1 MTQAR
6 ENGYKVGQKSAWLG
20 IVSNLLLFVLKLF
33 AGVVGRSQAMVA
45 DAFHTA
51 SDALTSMAVLVGF
64 KIAEKPADEHHP
76 LGHGR
81 AESIAAKIVSLV
93 LIIVGVRIAYGSA
106 RMLLHGDM
114 TEPGSIALL
123 AAIFSII
130 VKEFTYRRVLAA
142 GIKINSTSLKA
153 DAYHHRSDVLSSIAA
168 LAGIIGAMLGKT
180 FLDPLAG
187 VIVGGFIIKM
197 GAENFHAAYDE
208 LMDAA
213 PPAEFKKKIEV
224 AITGVDGVKEVKK
237 IMVRKTGI
245 EFFIEAIIG
254 VDGKKTVEEGHLVT
268 VKIKR
273 DIFKVIPNVKD
284 VIVHVEPVC
293 VSAGKEK

>member
-20 IVSNLLLFVLKLF
+20 ILSNILLFAIKLF

-51 SDALTSMAVLVGF
+51 SDALTSIGVLIGF

-93 LIIVGVRIAYGSA
+93 LIIVGVRVAYGSA
-106 RMLLHGDM
+106 RMLLHGEM
-114 TEPGSIALL
+114 TEPGIIALVVAILSIA
-123 AAIFSII
+123 
-130 VKEFTYRRVLAA
+130 VKEFTYRRVMAA

-153 DAYHHRSDVLSSIAA
+153 DAYHHRSDVLSSVAA
-168 LAGIIGAMLGKT
+168 LIGIAGAMLGKT

-187 VIVGGFIIKM
+187 VLVGGFIIKM

-213 PPAEFKKKIEV
+213 PPVELKRKIEKAV
-224 AITGVDGVKEVKK
+224 TGVDGVKELKK

-254 VDGKKTVEEGHLVT
+254 VDGSETVEEGHLVT

-273 DIFKVIPNVKD
+273 DVFKAIPNVKD
-284 VIVHVEPVC
+284 VIVHVEPVR
-293 VSAGKEK
+293 VPSEKE

>member
-1 MTQAR
+1 MTQDR
-6 ENGYKVGQKSAWLG
+6 ENGYKVGQRSAWLG
-20 IVSNLLLFVLKLF
+20 ILSNILLFVLKFF

-51 SDALTSMAVLVGF
+51 SDALTSIGVLVGF

-81 AESIAAKIVSLV
+81 AESIAAKMVSLV
-93 LIIVGVRIAYGSA
+93 LIIVGVRVAYGSA
-106 RMLLHGDM
+106 RTLLYGGM
-114 TEPGSIALL
+114 TEPGIIALVAAILSIA
-123 AAIFSII
+123 
-130 VKEFTYRRVLAA
+130 VKEFTYRRVIAA

-153 DAYHHRSDVLSSIAA
+153 DAYHHRSDVLSSVAA
-168 LAGIIGAMLGKT
+168 LIGIAGAMLGKT

-213 PPAEFKKKIEV
+213 PPAEFKKKIEEAV
-224 AITGVDGVKEVKK
+224 TGVDGVKELKK

-254 VDGKKTVEEGHLVT
+254 VDGTKTVEEGHLVT

-273 DIFKVIPNVKD
+273 DIFKAIPNVKD
-284 VIVHVEPVC
+284 VIVHVEPVR
-293 VSAGKEK
+293 VPSEKE